1 MLLEALGLQLL
12 DLLWVGIV
20 VALVG
25 IGFEILKYLHVD
37 LMVGMLDWGLGQKL
51 GLELEGLAEGPVVDV
66 VAGIVGNA
74 AP

>member
-1 MLLEALGLQLL
+1 MLLEALGLLLL
-12 DLLWVGIV
+12 DQLWVGIV

-37 LMVGMLDWGLGQKL
+37 LLVGRLDWGLGRKL
-51 GLELEGLAEGPVVDV
+51 GLGLEGLAEGPVVVV

-74 AP
+74 PP

>member
-37 LMVGMLDWGLGQKL
+37 LLVGRLDWGLGRKL
-51 GLELEGLAEGPVVDV
+51 GLGLEGLAEGPVVDV
-66 VAGIVGNA
+66 VAGIVGDA